1 MRVLIL
7 VLLLST
13 SLVLNAQE
21 TSSFKK
27 KSSTF
32 TNFFNIKAS
41 DSIYNMFSKSMK
53 EALPKEKV
61 NQVVNSL
68 HYQLGKIESIQFLQ
82 MKDGS
87 AKYKANFK
95 NAPMFLIIAL
105 NELEEISGLLF
116 QPFKEE
122 SKVAVLERNITPL
135 KLPFKG
141 QWNIFWGG
149 ETEADNYHVKYE
161 NQKGAFDIVI
171 FDEKGK
177 SHKGNGTKNEDYYA
191 FGKPI
196 IAPCDAEVVLAVDGV
211 KDNIPGELNPTF
223 LTGNTVILKT
233 KNNEYLLFAHFKQY
247 SVAVKQGDK
256 VRTGDLLGL
265 CGNSG
270 NSTEA
275 HLHFHIQNVEAMHDA
290 VSAKCYFDK
299 ILVNG
304 TVKTNYMPIK
314 NDAVENVSE

>member
-1 MRVLIL
+1 MRALIII
-7 VLLLST
+7 LLISF
-13 SLVLNAQE
+13 SNISQAQE
-21 TSSFKK
+21 TSSFRS
-27 KSSTF
+27 KSNVF
-32 TNFFNIKAS
+32 VNFFNLKAS
-41 DSIYNMFSKSMK
+41 DSIYNMFSSEMK
-53 EALPKEKV
+53 EALPKNKV

-68 HYQLGKIESIQFLQ
+68 HYQLGTIESIQFIT
-82 MKDGS
+82 MNEGS

-105 NELEEISGLLF
+105 NDNEEISGLLF
-116 QPFKEE
+116 QPYKENTTT
-122 SKVAVLERNITPL
+122 VLARNITPL

-149 ETEADNYHVKYE
+149 ETETENYHVKYE

-171 FDEKGK
+171 FDKKGK

-256 VRTGDLLGL
+256 IKTGDLLGL

-275 HLHFHIQNVEAMHDA
+275 HLHFHIQNIEAMHDA

-304 TVKTNYMPIK
+304 VVKTDYMPVK

>member
-1 MRVLIL
+1 MRTLIII
-7 VLLLST
+7 LLISFST
-13 SLVLNAQE
+13 MSQAQE
-21 TSSFKK
+21 TSSFKN
-27 KSSTF
+27 KSKTF
-32 TNFFNIKAS
+32 VALFNLRAS
-41 DSIYNMFSKSMK
+41 DSIYNMFSSEMK
-53 EALPKEKV
+53 EALPKDKV

-68 HYQLGKIESIQFLQ
+68 HYQLGNIKNIQFIK
-82 MKDGS
+82 MNEGR

-105 NELEEISGLLF
+105 NDKEEISGLLF
-116 QPFKEE
+116 QPYKENT
-122 SKVAVLERNITPL
+122 ATVLERNITPL

-141 QWNIFWGG
+141 KWNIFWGG
-149 ETEADNYHVKYE
+149 ETEAQNYHVKYE
-161 NQKGAFDIVI
+161 NQKGAFDILI

-233 KNNEYLLFAHFKQY
+233 KNNEYLLFAHFKQN
-247 SVAVKQGDK
+247 SVAVKQGNK

-304 TVKTNYMPIK
+304 AVKTNYMPVK